1 MVVNSLS
8 IQNLRNHTF
17 SEIKFGKKLNVI
29 YGLNGSGKTTLLEA
43 ISIGAISKSF
53 LPVSDSSIINFGNTN
68 YSVLVKGIN
77 DLDIPYFVGI
87 KYNSGKRK
95 QISSTFGDNLT
106 PKDIIGEI
114 PVIILS
120 PDYKS
125 ITFGTPQDRR
135 QFIDTILSQSSKSYM
150 EDLFELK
157 KCLKQRN
164 NLLTKYL
171 REGNLDKIQFEIWTD
186 LLIKTTANIMTKR
199 MKFINEFIP
208 FFEQSY
214 LEVSSG
220 NENVSITY
228 QPYNIDD
235 IAYNTNADKDYFIM
249 KNKQIFERLKNVEL
263 RRGVTMFGPQK
274 DEIAIN
280 INGSVA
286 KETAS
291 QGQHKSLLISLK
303 FAEFEFLKKIRNETP
318 IILFDDIFSELDSN
332 RSNHTLE
339 LILKKDAQSIIT
351 ITENSFIKQLIPQQL
366 NTNYFRVEK
375 GSVAEETA

>member
-1 MVVNSLS
+1 MFINTLS
-8 IQNLRNHTF
+8 IQNLRNHNLT
-17 SEIKFGKKLNVI
+17 EIKFGNKLNII

-53 LPVSDSSIINFGNTN
+53 LPVSDSSVINFGNIN
-68 YSVLVKGIN
+68 YSVLVKGTN
-77 DLDIPYFVGI
+77 DLAIPYFVGV
-87 KYNSGKRK
+87 KYYNGKRK
-95 QISSTFGDNLT
+95 QINSTYGDNLT

-120 PDYKS
+120 PDFKN

-164 NLLTKYL
+164 NLLTKNL
-171 REGNLDKIQFEIWTD
+171 REGIFDKIQFEIWTD
-186 LLIKTTANIMTKR
+186 LLIKTSANIMFKR
-199 MKFINEFIP
+199 NKFINEFIP
-208 FFEQSY
+208 FFEKSY

-228 QPYNIDD
+228 LPYNIDND
-235 IAYNTNADKDYFIM
+235 DVNPEKDYYI
-249 KNKQIFERLKNVEL
+249 LKNQQIYEKLKFVEL

-280 INGSVA
+280 INRSVA

-318 IILFDDIFSELDSN
+318 VILFDDIFSELDSN

-339 LILKKDAQSIIT
+339 QILIKDAQSIIT
-351 ITENSFIKQLIPQQL
+351 ITENSYIKQLIPKQL
-366 NTNYFRVEK
+366 NTNYFRVDK
-375 GSVAEETA
+375 GIVYNE